1 MTVETYV
8 VSIYRRGKEPDKE
21 AAGLVER
28 TVSGERKAFAS
39 NKELWDFLCGR
50 NSLSAKKAARPR
62 RTRKAP

>member
-28 TVSGERKAFAS
+28 TGNGERKAFTS
-39 NKELWDFLCGR
+39 NTELWDFLCGK
-50 NSLSAKKAARPR
+50 NSLSKKKVARPR
-62 RTRKAP
+62 RTRRTP